1 MRETRHFSEER
12 QFRDH
17 LIKNVIGDTNN
28 VLCSNVIDRGHKD
41 GPERF
46 ELTDKAIIKVYNNE
60 TNRHITD
67 FVARPKQLYDRLG
80 DAFRALDNKVQRKL
94 LDLAREHQRMG
105 YNEV

>member
-12 QFRDH
+12 QFRDN

-67 FVARPKQLYDRLG
+67 FVERQKQLYDRMG
-80 DAFRALDNKVQRKL
+80 DAFRALDIKDQRKL
-94 LDLAREHQRMG
+94 LDLARVHQIMG